1 MILSVFLGLYDQLSS
16 YFFLLRNFVSTKKPS
31 ILLLIGKSFDGMVS
45 LINNKMPPQ
54 FPSLSERK
62 GTLWPSNKN

>member
-31 ILLLIGKSFDGMVS
+31 ILLLIGKSFDGMFS
-45 LINNKMPPQ
+45 LINNKMPPP
-54 FPSLSERK
+54 FPSLSKRK